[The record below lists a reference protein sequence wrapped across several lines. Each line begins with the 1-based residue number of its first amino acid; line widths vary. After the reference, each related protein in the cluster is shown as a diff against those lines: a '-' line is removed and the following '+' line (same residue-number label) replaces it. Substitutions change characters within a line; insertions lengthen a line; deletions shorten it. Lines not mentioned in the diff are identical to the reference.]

1 MLRDS
6 FSVYQQPPIWEPP
19 SHYSM
24 AQNVQPAAPA
34 GRQQVTGLRQ
44 RIITSLHK
52 NHSTFISVSTI
63 FIIRP
68 RSLYNQIYLLLFW
81 SRVTILHL
89 RSFIHCQCWQESNE
103 RMHSSTTWP
112 RLNAVVMKRFQ
123 DAAGGG
129 LSLVTLHQSPLLF
142 TIIKCGLWQGFTD
155 ASLRCSG
162 DRWEDD
168 TPVCSS
174 HQSDLIIL
182 CRNTDPKLCEVIFI
196 ADIQKLFHF
205 LWYTRVALD
214 DSVILY
220 LLSYNYPLAN

>member
-1 MLRDS
+1 MKAVVAAFNQENALVGA
-6 FSVYQQPPIWEPP
+6 FSVIT
-19 SHYSM
+19 
-24 AQNVQPAAPA
+24 N
-34 GRQQVTGLRQ
+34 LRME
-44 RIITSLHK
+44 
-52 NHSTFISVSTI
+52 
-63 FIIRP
+63 
-68 RSLYNQIYLLLFW
+68 LFEA
-81 SRVTILHL
+81 L
-89 RSFIHCQCWQESNE
+89 
-103 RMHSSTTWP
+103 MHSSTTWP

-129 LSLVTLHQSPLLF
+129 LSLVTSHQSPLLF
-142 TIIKCGLWQGFTD
+142 PIIQCGLWQGFTD

-174 HQSDLIIL
+174 PQSDLIIL

-214 DSVILY
+214 DSVILQ
-220 LLSYNYPLAN
+220 LSISPFRDKSVQVHSYNLNLSLPICHSPKIYYLSNIYQILSHSFCSFWSIIQRSLFIYLKRFSKKEV